1 MRLRWTIA
9 LAFIALALLQVAV
22 VVPLAL
28 RNLSRLLT
36 TQQEARVD
44 QMMVAVDAE
53 AARLREDVR
62 AAMDELAQSQALE
75 DVARDAARAPQPPHV
90 TTAAATLMRPRNL
103 DVLALLDDEGRT
115 LSSGHL
121 PARLGEPDDPL
132 FALTRLPSRQVF
144 SREVELSSPSGLVL
158 APAIV
163 TARAIDYGDR
173 RVWAIGGVLLDEAR
187 AKSLARLTG
196 ARVEVHSNGRLV
208 AAAGETPRAPIRR
221 AVGVGSVAEIR
232 LAFSGADLIATRS
245 EVLRAFIVLAALGF
259 LLAIAAGF
267 FISRRVTRPVEA
279 LTEAARQI
287 ALGTPGVKVPD
298 ASASGE
304 LKTLIATFNRM
315 TDDLKTATDRLVA
328 SERIAAWQEVARR
341 LAHEIKNPLTPIR
354 MSLETLLAASQRGA
368 GDERFMG
375 IFKES
380 ANAMLEEVDR
390 LKRIVDEFSQFARLP
405 RPSLVAMNLSEAA
418 QQVMSLYAPHDGLR
432 YVAEFEPGLSVM
444 GDRDQL
450 TQILVN
456 LVKNAEE
463 AMAPQ
468 GGGTVSVR
476 TFSSGPDAVLEVSD
490 TGPGIPAALKER
502 LFEPYVTSKP
512 QGTGLGLAIALR
524 IAQEHEGRLGADD
537 AATSGARTATGAVFR
552 LSLPRLSGR

>member
-9 LAFIALALLQVAV
+9 LAFLALALLQVAV

-28 RNLSRLLT
+28 RNLSRLLSA
-36 TQQEARVD
+36 QQEARVD
-44 QMMVAVDAE
+44 QMMVAVEAE
-53 AARLREDVR
+53 TARLKDDVR
-62 AAMDELAQSQALE
+62 TTMDELAQSQALE
-75 DVARDAARAPQPPHV
+75 DVAKDAAKVPPPPHV

-132 FALTRLPSRQVF
+132 FQVTKAPGRQV
-144 SREVELSSPSGLVL
+144 SPREVELSSAQGLVQ

-163 TARAIDYGDR
+163 TARAVDYGDR
-173 RVWAIGGVLLDEAR
+173 RVWAVGGVLLDEAR
-187 AKSLARLTG
+187 AKALARLTG
-196 ARVEVHSNGRLV
+196 ARVEVHARDRLV
-208 AAAGETPRAPIRR
+208 TASGDMPRAPVRR
-221 AVGVGSVAEIR
+221 SLPVGEIAEVR
-232 LAFSGADLIATRS
+232 LFFSGADLIATRS
-245 EVLRAFIVLAALGF
+245 EVLRAFVALAALG
-259 LLAIAAGF
+259 LVLAIVAGF

-279 LTEAARQI
+279 LTEAARKI
-287 ALGTPGVKVPD
+287 AEGTPGVHVEPV
-298 ASASGE
+298 SASGE
-304 LKTLIATFNRM
+304 LATLIATFNRM

-354 MSLETLLAASQRGA
+354 MSLETLLAASQRGPV
-368 GDERFMG
+368 DERFMG

-380 ANAMLEEVDR
+380 AHAVLEEVDR

-405 RPSLVAMNLSEAA
+405 RPVLAPLELSELA
-418 QQVMSLYAPHDGLR
+418 QQVMSLYAPHDGLT
-432 YVAEFEPGLSVM
+432 YVVELEPGLRVL

-450 TQILVN
+450 TQVLVN

-463 AMAPQ
+463 AMAAQ
-468 GGGTVSVR
+468 GGGVVTVR
-476 TFSSGPDAVLEVSD
+476 TRSKGREALLEVSD
-490 TGPGIPAALKER
+490 SGPGIPAELKAR

-524 IAQEHEGRLGADD
+524 IAQEHEGSLVAED
-537 AATSGARTATGAVFR
+537 ANPGARFR
-552 LSLPRLSGR
+552 LSLPRNAQA